1 MTNYIIRLVITGI
14 IVLMVPRYLK
24 GIGVDSFAT
33 AMIVALVMSLLNT
46 FIRPVLSIISLPV
59 TLMTLGLFSLVIS
72 VIIVYLCDFLVP
84 GFSVS
89 GFLPPLIFSII
100 LSIANTLVG
109 MFQEK

>member
-1 MTNYIIRLVITGI
+1 
-14 IVLMVPRYLK
+14 
-24 GIGVDSFAT
+24 
-33 AMIVALVMSLLNT
+33 
-46 FIRPVLSIISLPV
+46 
-59 TLMTLGLFSLVIS
+59 
-72 VIIVYLCDFLVP
+72 VP